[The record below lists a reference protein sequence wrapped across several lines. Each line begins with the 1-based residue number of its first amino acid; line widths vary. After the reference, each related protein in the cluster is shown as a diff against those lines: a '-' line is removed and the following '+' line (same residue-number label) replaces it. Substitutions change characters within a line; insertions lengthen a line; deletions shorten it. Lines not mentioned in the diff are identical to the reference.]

1 MSGNNVVWQPQVVDE
16 MLRYYKEK
24 IQSEGKQFVFKE
36 THHEECAKQINARF
50 TTAFTQRQVYHKF
63 HKLKGQWKIV
73 LEAKNLSG
81 ANFDDVN
88 KIILYDETEVVR
100 MKNNKDKRA
109 KYINVPIANFD
120 EMEFI
125 FQDKH
130 ATGEFMV
137 LQTPYD
143 RVHARDKDFIGDT
156 EKNASDVEVDPATH
170 YDSDCLPDDTNNESS
185 CSKRPRGDKHNK
197 GKRVK
202 CDESVV
208 QDMTRSLRDMSD
220 TMRFTH
226 VTNPNENLFKIIDDM
241 EEYPLFVRLSLQT
254 SLATNEQV
262 ASMLKGRPMAAIQE
276 FVRRWV
282 GDNYPDHIHLPRDV

>member
-1 MSGNNVVWQPQVVDE
+1 

-50 TTAFTQRQVYHKF
+50 TTAFTQQQVYHKF
-63 HKLKGQWKIV
+63 HKLKGQLKIILDV
-73 LEAKNLSG
+73 KNLSD

-100 MKNNKDKRA
+100 MKNNKDKRGN
-109 KYINVPIANFD
+109 YINEPIANFD

-125 FQDKH
+125 FHDKH
-130 ATGEFMV
+130 ATREFTA

-143 RVHARDKDFIGDT
+143 HVHARDKDFIGDT

-185 CSKRPRGDKHNK
+185 S
-197 GKRVK
+197 
-202 CDESVV
+202 
-208 QDMTRSLRDMSD
+208 
-220 TMRFTH
+220 
-226 VTNPNENLFKIIDDM
+226 
-241 EEYPLFVRLSLQT
+241 
-254 SLATNEQV
+254 
-262 ASMLKGRPMAAIQE
+262 
-276 FVRRWV
+276 
-282 GDNYPDHIHLPRDV
+282 

>member
-1 MSGNNVVWQPQVVDE
+1 MASNNVVWQPQVVDE

-36 THHEECAKQINARF
+36 THHEECAKQINAKF
-50 TTAFTQRQVYHKF
+50 TTAFTQKQVYHKF
-63 HKLKGQWKIV
+63 HKLKGQWKII

-88 KIILYDETEVVR
+88 KIILYDDTEVVR

-130 ATGEFMV
+130 ATGEFTV

-156 EKNASDVEVDPATH
+156 EKSAIDIEVDPATQ

-185 CSKRPRGDKHNK
+185 SSKRPRGGKRDK

-202 CDESVV
+202 CAESVV

-220 TMRFTH
+220 TMHFTH

-282 GDNYPDHIHLPRDV
+282 RDNFPEHVHHRP